1 MKVLF
6 DHQIFSMQTYGGIS
20 RYFANLYNE
29 LPNSQINT
37 QLGVFYSDNY
47 YIKNLLPGRT
57 LLSDAILKKDARRYK
72 WNKWYS
78 RYLLERNDF
87 DVFHPTYYHSYFLKS
102 IKKPFVL
109 TVHDMIHEIYPE
121 IFVNDPYKDYKA
133 QVINKADHIIAI
145 SESTKSDILKFCAIP
160 DEKITVVHHGY
171 HLTQN
176 LTQGTSASEVEG
188 PFILFVGER
197 EGYKNFKGLLEAV
210 GGFLVESNVKLFCA
224 GGSSFSGEEL
234 NLINRLKLQNHVTQ
248 FSVTDSRLKE
258 LYNTAVMLVFP
269 SLYEGFG
276 LPILEAFENNC
287 PVVMSNTSCF
297 AEVGGNAAVY
307 FDPIDPES
315 MRTAIMNVFEDS
327 SLRDR
332 LRVLGQRRLRGFTF
346 ERCVNETIEVYKK
359 CL

>member
-20 RYFANLYNE
+20 RYFANLFKE
-29 LPNSQINT
+29 LPKSQVNT
-37 QLGVFYSDNY
+37 QLGAFYSDNY

-57 LLSDAILKKDARRYK
+57 WFSDAVLRKDARRYK

-78 RYLLERNDF
+78 RYLLQRNDF
-87 DVFHPTYYHSYFLKS
+87 DVFHPTYYHSYFLKN

-121 IFVNDPYKDYKA
+121 NFLRDPYKNYKA

-145 SESTKSDILKFCAIP
+145 SGSTKNDIMKFCSIP
-160 DEKITVVHHGY
+160 DEKITVIHHGY
-171 HLTQN
+171 N
-176 LTQGTSASEVEG
+176 LTLNSTQSTSKIQVEA

-197 EGYKNFKGLLEAV
+197 GGYKNFRKLIEAI

-224 GGSSFSGEEL
+224 GGSRFSADEL
-234 NLINRLKLQNHVTQ
+234 NLMHRLKIQNHVEQ
-248 FSVTDSRLKE
+248 LSVTDSQLKE
-258 LYNTAVMLVFP
+258 LYSTALMFVFP

-297 AEVGGNAAVY
+297 VEVGGEAAVY
-307 FDPIDPES
+307 FDPRDAEG
-315 MRTAIMNVFEDS
+315 MKTAIINVFKDS
-327 SLRDR
+327 LLRDQ
-332 LRVLGQRRLRGFTF
+332 LRANGQRRLRNFTF
-346 ERCVNETIEVYKK
+346 EKCVEKTIEVYKG
-359 CL
+359 CI